1 MARQFTDQ
9 DAGEARKGKQLP
21 LMIGLLSPS
30 SGGKTYTALRLAT
43 GIQQVVGGDIFVIDT
58 EQDRALH
65 YADDFKFRHV
75 PFGEPYG
82 SLDYLDALRYCK
94 AKGAGVV
101 VVDQVSY
108 EYDGP
113 GGLLEQHE
121 AALDRMAGND
131 FKRRERVTFAAWIKP
146 KANRKKLL
154 NAIVAELDMPIIFCW
169 RAKQTTKPVAGGQ
182 PLDMG
187 YSSVGAE
194 EWKFDMTCNIMFAPN
209 AAGVPMLN
217 SVKPGEAACIKI
229 PKQFSWLYD
238 HRGSIDEDCGK
249 RMALW
254 ANGGG
259 ANPAISKARQT
270 PQEYA
275 EELLA
280 AVSQAPDAA
289 TLDNI
294 ERKAQKALAK
304 MSEDDSLKSLH
315 DDAIK
320 AFADKR
326 QEFVGSSDPFAVQD

>member
-1 MARQFTDQ
+1 MARQFTDV
-9 DAGEARKGKQLP
+9 DAKESRAHKTLP

-43 GIQQVVGGDIFVIDT
+43 GIQSVVGGEIFVIDT

-94 AKGAGVV
+94 SKGAGVV

-108 EYDGP
+108 EHDGP

-131 FKRRERVTFAAWIKP
+131 FKKRERVTFAAWIKP

-154 NAIVAELDMPIIFCW
+154 NAIVAELNMPIIFCW
-169 RAKQTTKPVAGGQ
+169 RAKQTTKPVRGGE
-182 PLDMG
+182 PIDMG

-194 EWKFDMTCNIMFAPN
+194 EWKFDMTANIMFAPN
-209 AAGVPMLN
+209 AAGVPMLK
-217 SVKPGEAACIKI
+217 SDKPGEAACIKV
-229 PKQFSWLYD
+229 PKQFSWLYE
-238 HRGSIDEDCGK
+238 HRGSLDEECGK

-254 ANGGG
+254 AKRDGSAQQVNVT
-259 ANPAISKARQT
+259 SKPRQS
-270 PQEYA
+270 PQEYV
-275 EELLA
+275 EELLEKI
-280 AVSQAPDAA
+280 AVSENAVSLENIAA
-289 TLDNI
+289 KAKTAMDKLAADESLSTLHSSV
-294 ERKAQKALAK
+294 ASALE
-304 MSEDDSLKSLH
+304 S
-315 DDAIK
+315 
-320 AFADKR
+320 KR
-326 QEFVGSSDPFAVQD
+326 QEFSEN